1 MTRVLL
7 SFAAI
12 VLGTQPVR
20 ADDSLTLDQAI
31 NLALTR
37 NERSQIADL
46 QVEQADAAVSRARTA
61 FLPVLQANGND
72 TYRPRDEP
80 TNTIQGTLQL
90 SQPIIAPSAF
100 PLLSQAKH
108 LLQAQKLDTIEAKRT
123 LAYDVARAYFNV
135 LLAQEVMEAA
145 QKKLDTATADV
156 ADTEAQFKAQL
167 VSSNDVTRAKIS
179 LSTSVR
185 QLAQD
190 RSSLDAAYIQL
201 GYVID
206 APPPKQLVKPAATLD
221 AGKSV
226 QPAPDKLVEQSL
238 AGRPDLRAAKEA
250 ALAAHDFA
258 REPRYR
264 ILPTLAFVGQLT
276 ATSNSGN
283 SGHEVDGSLA
293 LTAQWQIFDAGVR
306 YADARSRDAA
316 ARISDLDSQA
326 LVRSIDADVRTAA
339 TQLVAAQAALS
350 AAEDAATSARK
361 SADET
366 AILYHQGLAKAIEL
380 VDANE
385 ERFEAEVSRA
395 EAEFSVATQ
404 YLALRQAMGLGPLEE
419 ATK

>member
-12 VLGTQPVR
+12 VLGTQVAR
-20 ADDSLTLDQAI
+20 ADDSLTIDQAI
-31 NLALTR
+31 QLALTR

-61 FLPVLQANGND
+61 FLPVLVANGND
-72 TYRPRDEP
+72 TLRPRDDP
-80 TNTIQGTLQL
+80 KNTIVGTLQL
-90 SQPIIAPSAF
+90 QQPIIAPSAW
-100 PLLSQAKH
+100 PLLAQAKH
-108 LLQAQKLDTIEAKRT
+108 LFKSQKFDSLEQKRT
-123 LAYDVARAYFNV
+123 LAFDTAKAYFAV
-135 LLAQEVMEAA
+135 LLQQEVVEAA

-179 LSTSVR
+179 MSTSVR
-185 QLAQD
+185 QLAED
-190 RSSLDAAYIQL
+190 RSQLDAAIIQL
-201 GYVID
+201 SFVIN
-206 APPPKQLVKPAATLD
+206 APVPKTLTPPTATLD
-221 AGKSV
+221 AGKNA
-226 QPAPDKLVEQSL
+226 QPAPDKLVDQSL
-238 AGRPDLRAAKEA
+238 AGRPDLLAAKES

-258 REPRYR
+258 LEPRYR
-264 ILPTLAFVGQLT
+264 LLPTLAFVGQLT
-276 ATSNSGN
+276 AQDPSGN
-283 SGHEVDGSLA
+283 GGHNVDGSLA

-316 ARISDLDSQA
+316 AKIADLDARQ

-339 TQLVAAQAALS
+339 TQLVAAQGALA

-361 SADET
+361 SASET

-395 EAEFSVATQ
+395 EAEFSVANQ
-404 YLALRQAMGLGPLEE
+404 YLLLRQAMGLGPLEE
-419 ATK
+419 AKK